1 MIRIFRGDDVA
12 FSKFDRRVCVYINT
26 FDDLTGWTAS
36 FELFDNVKSFS
47 DISSGCFSFGYSAEE
62 TQSFPL
68 GQTYAKLTLMD
79 ATGKVRVCKKVEV
92 EVQNKI
98 AMQDCGSIAVSTDV
112 VLSDF
117 SQMGNIP
124 TINGKKLNGD
134 HDGSYYGLASQEQMD
149 ANANLIATQQLAVAE
164 IREQGL
170 RTATAVADQGVA
182 IATNAQ
188 NIEGNRT
195 EIRTLA
201 TAFNAYADERN
212 GRLAVLTRKL
222 EGEKE
227 DRIEAV
233 EGAKTYAKELA
244 LSAEQKALDAK
255 RTAEDLDSSLKAQI
269 ATVSRDVANEA
280 SQRRAEN
287 QSLREEFS
295 TAKTVMENGIA
306 ANEQK
311 IDGINSTLTAS
322 VTRLSDKVSALRSE
336 TADKLANEASL
347 RSEDVARVQAN
358 VDALRL
364 KSEGEL
370 DTAKKNLGD
379 RISNIEAKSD
389 EIDRRMGT
397 SLAAE
402 IKSREFT
409 DAALTAELGT
419 RLASDKELSNRI
431 VAEKN
436 LREAGDADTL
446 AAAKAYTDQKT
457 TAAIVYRGSVNTV
470 LDLDNIVEKAVGD
483 MYNVK
488 ENGANYVWSGGSG
501 ADYHGWDKQSETVNL
516 APFIEKDAEH
526 DARLDAVEAKADAN
540 ESAIATETAER
551 KAAVTGERE
560 YADALN
566 AATVEAFSQSLS
578 AVQSD
583 YAATNRSLSEEVTAR
598 TNVDANLDTKISAEQ
613 TARGAEVSRLD
624 SEIASL
630 RAALDAETGSRTDGD
645 ESTRQNITNQ
655 INAAKESV
663 LAAVAV
669 ERTARENAD
678 RTLAA
683 DIANETELRERAVAV
698 ERTARENAIDAGI
711 TTMNTAVSG
720 EATARA
726 DADAVLDSRIS
737 TEITNRQTAVEDEAA
752 LRKQNDD
759 ILYGKIET
767 EREQSV
773 ARDTALTQNLAHET
787 DVRTSEDARLD
798 NESRARDTA
807 LQNAISQ
814 EALDRASSDADML
827 QAAKEYA
834 DSVGVKAMH
843 YKGTVT
849 DRNALEAIAEKATG
863 DIYNVLTYQTD
874 EKDEDDQYIVVQGAN
889 FAWNGAAWDKLSETI
904 DLSPLEKAD
913 EALDARVTTCESDIT
928 AHDGRISQI
937 ENTDIPAIEADIAT
951 NAGNITANANAI
963 TALQGRATTLEQ
975 TVNGTA
981 GSSTDGLVRRL
992 GAAETT
998 LTATKNWLGNVQ
1010 TGKNDI
1016 TSRVTALEDSV
1027 DAASSGLKAKV
1038 AALETR
1044 AGNIESAATTLTNR
1058 VASDETDLQNLSDAF
1073 DTEKASTVQ
1082 RFNAASTAR
1091 SEIVTAL
1098 QNEVT
1103 RATGAETTLGG
1114 RIDSLSTTVTT
1125 GLAGANTAVANERT
1139 AREAAVSAEATSRSD
1154 ADAAEAT
1161 ARSAADTAISNRVTS
1176 LETTVGASDTAA
1188 NSVRQRVKTLETNYT
1203 TVSSNLTAEQ
1213 TARANAD
1220 TALSN
1225 RVTTLET
1232 TVGASDSAANSVR
1245 QRVKTLETNYASV
1258 TSDVSTNATAIATEK
1273 TRAQGV
1279 EATLSQSISNENS
1292 RAVARENAIAD
1303 DLTAENSRAVAR
1315 ENAIETAAAKKSEV
1329 NPEITALK
1337 NRCTAL
1343 ETKVA
1348 TLEAL
1353 LKSVFGNA
1361 LPQNPTS
1368 VTLLRTG
1375 DSAPCTITIIE
1386 DTNPDT
1392 GLPETMLQVTE
1403 NS

>member
-36 FELFDNVKSFS
+36 FELYDNVKSFS
-47 DISSGCFSFGYSAEE
+47 DISAGCFSFGYSAAE
-62 TQSFPL
+62 TQAFPL
-68 GQTYAKLTLMD
+68 GQTYAKLSLVD
-79 ATGKVRVCKKVEV
+79 ANGKTRVCKKIEV
-92 EVQNKI
+92 EVQNTI

-112 VLSDF
+112 VFSDY
-117 SQMGNIP
+117 SQMGNLP
-124 TINGKKLNGD
+124 TLNGKKIEGN
-134 HDGSYYGLASQEQMD
+134 HDSGYYGLASQEQSD
-149 ANANLIATQQLAVAE
+149 ATANLVAMQAAAIAE

-170 RTATAVADQGVA
+170 RTATSVADQGVA

-188 NIEGNRT
+188 DIQGNRN
-195 EIRTLA
+195 EIRTLSA
-201 TAFNAYADERN
+201 AFNAYADERN
-212 GRLAVLTRKL
+212 GKLSVLTRKI
-222 EGEKE
+222 EDEKA
-227 DRIEAV
+227 DRIDAV
-233 EGAKTYAKELA
+233 DNAKTYARELA

-255 RTAEDLDSSLKAQI
+255 RTAEDLDSTLKAQM
-269 ATVSRDVANEA
+269 ASVARDVVAET

-287 QSLREEFS
+287 QALRDEFS
-295 TAKTVMENGIA
+295 TAKTVMQNGIA

-311 IDGINSTLTAS
+311 IDGINATLSAS
-322 VTRLSDKVSALRSE
+322 VTRLSDKVSALRSD
-336 TADKLANEASL
+336 TADKLTSEAAL
-347 RSEDVARVQAN
+347 RAEDVARVQAN

-370 DTAKKNLGD
+370 DTAKKNLSD
-379 RISNIEAKSD
+379 RIALVEAKSD
-389 EIDRRMGT
+389 EIDRRTGT

-402 IKSREFT
+402 IKAREFT
-409 DAALTAELGT
+409 DAALTAESGT

-436 LREAGDADTL
+436 LREAGDAETL
-446 AAAKAYTDQKT
+446 SAAKAYTDQKT
-457 TAAIVYRGSVNTV
+457 TAAIIYRGSVNTV

-488 ENGANYVWSGGSG
+488 ENGANYVWSGGAG

-516 APFIEKDAEH
+516 TPIIEKNTEQ
-526 DARLDAVEAKADAN
+526 DARLDAVEEKADAN
-540 ESAIATETAER
+540 EAAIATETTER
-551 KAAVTGERE
+551 KAAVTAERE
-560 YADALN
+560 YADTLN

-583 YAATNRSLSEEVTAR
+583 YAATNRALSEETTER
-598 TNVDANLDTKISAEQ
+598 TNADTNLDAKISAE
-613 TARGAEVSRLD
+613 TTERGAEVSRLD
-624 SEIASL
+624 SELASL
-630 RAALDAETGSRTDGD
+630 RAALDTESGNRADAD

-669 ERTARENAD
+669 EKTARENAD
-678 RTLAA
+678 RTLAS
-683 DIANETELRERAVAV
+683 DIANETEQRERAIAV

-711 TTMNTAVSG
+711 LAMNTAVSG
-720 EATARA
+720 EATARS
-726 DADAVLDSRIS
+726 DADAILDGRIT
-737 TEITNRQTAVEDEAA
+737 TEITNRQTAVTDEAN

-798 NESRARDTA
+798 SESRARDTA

-827 QAAKEYA
+827 QAAKDYA

-849 DRNALEAIAEKATG
+849 DRNALEAIVEKNTG
-863 DIYNVLTYQTD
+863 DFYNVLSYQTD

-913 EALDARVTTCESDIT
+913 EALSARIT
-928 AHDGRISQI
+928 AAQGLAEQNERDIATQANVINAQSTRITNAEGRISINESEI
-937 ENTDIPAIEADIAT
+937 EGVAS
-951 NAGNITANANAI
+951 
-963 TALQGRATTLEQ
+963 RASTLEQ

-981 GSSTDGLVRRL
+981 QSTTDGLVRRL
-992 GAAETT
+992 GAAEAT
-998 LTATKNWLGNVQ
+998 LTATKNWLGNEQ
-1010 TGKNDI
+1010 TGKSDI
-1016 TSRVTALEDSV
+1016 TSRVSALEDSV
-1027 DAASSGLKAKV
+1027 DAPASGLKAKV

-1044 AGNIESAATTLTNR
+1044 AGNIETAATTLTNR
-1058 VASDETDLQNLSDAF
+1058 VASGETDLQNLSDAF

-1114 RIDSLSTTVTT
+1114 RIDTLSTTVTT

-1139 AREAAVSAEATSRSD
+1139 ARETAVT
-1154 ADAAEAT
+1154 AEAT
-1161 ARSAADTAISNRVTS
+1161 ARSDADTAEASARADADTALSNRITS
-1176 LETTVGASDTAA
+1176 LETTVGASDAAA
-1188 NSVRQRVKTLETNYT
+1188 NSVRYRVKTLETNYGQ
-1203 TVSSNLTAEQ
+1203 V
-1213 TARANAD
+1213 
-1220 TALSN
+1220 
-1225 RVTTLET
+1225 V
-1232 TVGASDSAANSVR
+1232 
-1245 QRVKTLETNYASV
+1245 
-1258 TSDVSTNATAIATEK
+1258 SDVADNATAIATET

-1292 RAVARENAIAD
+1292 RAVARENTIAD
-1303 DLTAENSRAVAR
+1303 NLTAENSRAVAR
-1315 ENAIETAAAKKSEV
+1315 ENAIETAAAKKTEVDSELNGIKSRCSSV
-1329 NPEITALK
+1329 ET
-1337 NRCTAL
+1337 RCTGL
-1343 ETKVA
+1343 ERIIGASDDVANTLRNRIKQLEDQVA
-1348 TLEAL
+1348 TLMTL
-1353 LKSVFGNA
+1353 CGNA
-1361 LPQNPTS
+1361 FGLPVEGNTPKS
-1368 VTLLRTG
+1368 LTLLRTG
-1375 DSAPCTITIIE
+1375 DDAPCTITVIE

-1392 GLPETMLQVTE
+1392 GNLETMLQVTE